1 MNWTSEE
8 QLAAAVV
15 AWLQDLKWTVYQEV
29 QVARGDPIA
38 DIVAVQGRLVW
49 VVECKT
55 TLSIALMAQAAKWR
69 IYAHYVSVAV
79 PIPVRRPGGRRI
91 RPNRGR
97 AFAENILRDHGIGLI
112 DITHGEPFETI
123 PPQLNRKPWVKQ
135 LRESLNERHLS
146 YAPAGNAEGRRWTPF
161 QETCDQIRREVRN
174 TPGITLKELMGRIT
188 HHYSSSAT
196 ARSCIAK
203 WVQAGVIR
211 GVRCERDGRII
222 RLYPQE

>member
-1 MNWTSEE
+1 MTFQSEE

-49 VVECKT
+49 IVECKT
-55 TLSIALMAQAAKWR
+55 TLSLGLMAQAANWR
-69 IYAHYVSVAV
+69 IYGHYVSVAV
-79 PIPVRRPGGRRI
+79 PPVPR
-91 RPNRGR
+91 NRGR
-97 AFAENILRDHGIGLI
+97 VFAENILRDHGIGLI
-112 DITHGEPFETI
+112 EAYDECSERI
-123 PPQLNRKPWVKQ
+123 PPRLNRKPWVKRF
-135 LRESLNERHLS
+135 RESLNDRHLT

-161 QETCDQIRREVRN
+161 QETCDQIRCEVRN

-188 HHYSSSAT
+188 HHYSTSAT

-203 WVQAGVIR
+203 WAQAGVIR

-222 RLYPQE
+222 RLYPQEGVEK